1 MMTDNNQQPGNQ
13 PSATPEDTWL
23 ESLLRQDASAASYV
37 DDGGFT
43 ALVVNQL
50 PARIGRSRYRW
61 IVPVMGLLGFLI
73 GLVWLSGGEN
83 LSLNLASLA
92 HMKSLSLQT
101 FLVAALPLGLLYWLA
116 LGAALQQR

>member
-1 MMTDNNQQPGNQ
+1 MTSNSQQTANQ
-13 PSATPEDTWL
+13 PPAAPDDAWL
-23 ESLLRQDASAASYV
+23 ESLLRQDAAATSYV

-43 ALVVNQL
+43 ASVMKRL
-50 PARIGRSRYRW
+50 PARTGRSPQRW
-61 IVPVMGLLGFLI
+61 IVPAMGLLGFLI

-101 FLVAALPLGLLYWLA
+101 VLVAVLPLGLLYWLA
-116 LGAALQQR
+116 VGAAWQEK